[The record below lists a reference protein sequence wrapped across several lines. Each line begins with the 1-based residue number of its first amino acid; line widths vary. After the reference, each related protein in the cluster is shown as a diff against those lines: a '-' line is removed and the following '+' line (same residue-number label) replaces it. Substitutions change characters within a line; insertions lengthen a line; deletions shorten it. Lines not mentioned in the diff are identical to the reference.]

1 MVITRFQIVTPC
13 LLQAITEL
21 KKCDFPI
28 FDSISNT
35 NSACPWTP
43 NPIKVFFTPI
53 SKNQATLCPAYANA
67 LHLEISDNF
76 ATNTI
81 KVYCDGSYFKNDDRA
96 AAAFFIPQLN
106 LAKSWTLRNG
116 SSILTAELS
125 AIDVALNSIYQI
137 VNAGEEVI
145 IFSDSSSALKL
156 LKSKPE
162 SHPISIN
169 ISKTISNYTSSGSKV
184 SFVWIPSHVGIMHN
198 ETVDSLAQTENKT
211 PSNFIQNVLSYSEKT
226 NIAKKQFQKIKMS
239 TIESQF
245 PFPKILPYHP
255 TPKNWFSHNTN
266 RVATVALHRIR
277 SGHNRLNSHQSK
289 YKPVLPFCRRGC
301 NEKEDSEHLFLK
313 CAALDA
319 NRVKITKI
327 FEKHKIPFN
336 LQTLLGCNFTLTG
349 KQQLI
354 IRNSVVSFL
363 TSSKMIQEI

>member
-1 MVITRFQIVTPC
+1 M
-13 LLQAITEL
+13 
-21 KKCDFPI
+21 
-28 FDSISNT
+28 
-35 NSACPWTP
+35 
-43 NPIKVFFTPI
+43 
-53 SKNQATLCPAYANA
+53 
-67 LHLEISDNF
+67 
-76 ATNTI
+76 
-81 KVYCDGSYFKNDDRA
+81 
-96 AAAFFIPQLN
+96 
-106 LAKSWTLRNG
+106 
-116 SSILTAELS
+116 
-125 AIDVALNSIYQI
+125 
-137 VNAGEEVI
+137 
-145 IFSDSSSALKL
+145 
-156 LKSKPE
+156 
-162 SHPISIN
+162 
-169 ISKTISNYTSSGSKV
+169 